1 MNFHNFRKNQPGHI
15 CSKTPAFSSI
25 MLIFIRT
32 RSFSVKNWHTK
43 KLITAWKF
51 SKLRFWIWIWI
62 KRNFIRVKYVSKRN
76 FFQFPKSYKNIFN
89 IVPSET
95 SSKSNIISLW
105 QIMVSYPFFIVR
117 GPFIRPKLPIFD
129 KNLAETG
136 LNDDDKMTS
145 HVMTSSFI
153 KSTKMM
159 QFIPWIG
166 WLEVYLD
173 FYLWSCQKYRG
184 RLINIHELGVRNSS
198 KPEIKSINLVMIM
211 MPSWPEINK
220 HHRKWHHKL
229 VIFG

>member
-1 MNFHNFRKNQPGHI
+1 M
-15 CSKTPAFSSI
+15 SSI
-25 MLIFIRT
+25 KNFIKELNFENFGNFWDFVRC
-32 RSFSVKNWHTK
+32 
-43 KLITAWKF
+43 
-51 SKLRFWIWIWI
+51 WIWIWI

-105 QIMVSYPFFIVR
+105 QIMVSYSFFIVR